1 MTTGSQRWVAPLT
14 PAPNLTVDNLLEL
27 LSGIDVWERHM
38 GYLVAAAS
46 DLRLADFEARG
57 LAQVERLYTKEDVLC
72 RHSAARQRYSANHN
86 SRLPRHRV

>member
-57 LAQVERLYTKEDVLC
+57 SRTSGKALHKGRRAVQAFCRQATLLC
-72 RHSAARQRYSANHN
+72 
-86 SRLPRHRV
+86 